1 MRKPADIV
9 YGVGDTPPAPITVLS
24 ALQYVAI
31 MAVYLIF
38 PLIICGEARA
48 STADTIGVLS
58 LAMLAT
64 AAATLLQVLRLRG
77 IGSGYL
83 CPEDFSGTYM
93 PPSVAAAGMGGLPL
107 VFGMTAFAGLAE
119 AGLSRVLNRLRPYF
133 PPEVAGLV
141 ILLVGISNAAVGVE
155 YLRHSAQPGHAEG
168 VALVAAATLGSM
180 VALNIWTRGAIR
192 MLCALIGIAVGY
204 MTAALSGLLTAK
216 DFALVGSAP
225 VFALP
230 RLEQI
235 GWAFDVA
242 LVIPFLIGALASTL
256 KAMAVLAICQRI
268 NDADWLRPD
277 LENLRSGVAAD
288 GLGTFIAGA
297 LGTFGVS
304 VSASCVGLSAATGI
318 TSRRVAYVIA
328 AIFALGAFFPKAA
341 AALAVMPKPVMAA
354 ALMFTACFLL
364 INGIQTITS
373 RMLDSRKT
381 FIVGLTIIGAL
392 TVETFPQMADQL
404 PEMLKPLVGS
414 ALVFGTVLAFVLNL
428 VFRLGIRQKV
438 SLLFDTTSGHVGE
451 LDDFLDANGARW
463 GARRDIIDRAKFALH
478 QAVEAIADHCAAA
491 APVRIEARFD
501 EFNLDLDV
509 AYRGDLLELPE
520 QRPSDGEIRD
530 TEDGLRRLAG
540 FMLRKNADRARAEQT
555 ADTAALRFHFDH

>member
-9 YGVGDTPPAPITVLS
+9 YGVGDNPPVPITVLS

-38 PLIICGEARA
+38 PLIICREAGA

-58 LAMLAT
+58 LAMLVT
-64 AAATLLQVLRLRG
+64 GAATLLQVLRLRG

-83 CPEDFSGTYM
+83 CPEDFSGIYV
-93 PPSVAAAGMGGLPL
+93 PPSIAAAGMGGLPL

-141 ILLVGISNAAVGVE
+141 IMLAGISNAAISVD
-155 YLRHSAQPGHAEG
+155 YLRRSAQSGHAAG
-168 VALVAAATLGSM
+168 VALVAVATLGSM
-180 VALNIWTRGAIR
+180 VALNVWTRGALR
-192 MLCALIGIAVGY
+192 MLCALIGIIVGY
-204 MTAALSGLLTAK
+204 LTAALSGLLAAK

-235 GWAFDVA
+235 GWTFDIA

-288 GLGTFIAGA
+288 GLGTFLGGA

-304 VSASCVGLSAATGI
+304 ASASCVGLSAATGI
-318 TSRRVAYVIA
+318 TSRRVAYAIA

-354 ALMFTACFLL
+354 GLMFTACFLL
-364 INGIQTITS
+364 INGIQTIAS

-381 FIVGLTIIGAL
+381 FIVGLTLIGAL
-392 TVETFPQMADQL
+392 AVETFPQMADRL
-404 PEMLKPLVGS
+404 PEMLRPVLGS

-428 VFRLGIRQKV
+428 VFRIGVRQRV
-438 SLLFDTTSGHVGE
+438 SVLFDAISGHFAE
-451 LDDFLDANGARW
+451 LDDFLDVNGARW

-478 QAVEAIADHCAAA
+478 QAVEAIADHCAVE
-491 APVRIEARFD
+491 APVRIAASFD

-509 AYRGDLLELPE
+509 SYRGRLLELPE

-540 FMLRKNADRARAEQT
+540 FMLQKNADRARAEQT